1 MQSLLWEGE
10 RTIITNLTS
19 YRTCIVSAV
28 RVYYV
33 ARQLHTIGT
42 TPATLT
48 AITLSLVET
57 NFYVICGCLMVM
69 PRFLR
74 RHFPCLL
81 GISPDHKPTGVVGDE
96 HQVTVNVSIE
106 PRPKTSAG
114 FGRINS
120 SAGWV
125 WSRGNIHHNHGTA
138 GTGTGDLERGGQAGW
153 PLRNNMAPE
162 DERGNNAREALHTI
176 TE

>member
-1 MQSLLWEGE
+1 MI
-10 RTIITNLTS
+10 TILTS

-74 RHFPCLL
+74 RHFPFLL
-81 GISPDHKPTGVVGDE
+81 GISPEHPEQESTGIDGDE
-96 HQVTVNVSIE
+96 HPVTVNVFVE
-106 PRPKTSAG
+106 PRPKKSNG

-120 SAGWV
+120 SAGWI
-125 WSRGNIHHNHGTA
+125 WSRGNIHDNHGTA
-138 GTGTGDLERGGQAGW
+138 GTGTGDLERGGEAGW

-162 DERGNNAREALHTI
+162 VERGNNAREALHTI